1 MNNRN
6 YAFTIGRL
14 ASNPKFVENKD
25 KSKKVFVTLAVQV
38 PSKDKNGNYVQN
50 VEFLEFEDFVPKDLL
65 KSKYDYLKK
74 GMLVQIQHET
84 RSVRYT
90 KDNEIRYKQFQRI
103 TNVDFGLETKESVEN
118 RDRNKNVEQSQ
129 DELINDHL
137 VQDETFELPFET
149 E

>member
-6 YAFTIGRL
+6 YGFTIGRL
-14 ASNPKFVENKD
+14 ASNPKFVQNQD
-25 KSKKVFVTLAVQV
+25 KSKKVFVTLAVQM
-38 PSKDKNGNYVQN
+38 PSRDKDGNYTQN
-50 VEFLEFEDFVPKDLL
+50 VEFLEFKDFVPKDLL

-90 KDNEIRYKQFQRI
+90 KDGEIHYKQFQRI
-103 TNVDFGLETKESVEN
+103 TNVDFGLETKETIEN
-118 RDRNKNVEQSQ
+118 RERSKDESTQ
-129 DELINDHL
+129 DEL
-137 VQDETFELPFET
+137 VQDDTLKLPFET